1 MVCYLEK
8 SKPYDK
14 SNKFYNFNTFLS
26 ARIQYI
32 TYICPIICFSMSRH
46 LLSIIFLLSSFVLV
60 HTNLA
65 GQSASAAQSQMEYNN
80 DDLKVF
86 PNPATEYFQIN
97 NALSIKKVVIYN
109 MFGKEVKVL
118 FNQNN
123 TQHDVTDLKSGMYII
138 KMLDERNKVVKS
150 VKLQKISSGA

>member
-1 MVCYLEK
+1 MG
-8 SKPYDK
+8 
-14 SNKFYNFNTFLS
+14 
-26 ARIQYI
+26 
-32 TYICPIICFSMSRH
+32 RH
-46 LLSIIFLLSSFVLV
+46 FLSIIFFLSSFVLF

-97 NALSIKKVVIYN
+97 NALSIKKLVIYN

-150 VKLQKISSGA
+150 VKLQKISSGV

>member
-1 MVCYLEK
+1 MGR
-8 SKPYDK
+8 
-14 SNKFYNFNTFLS
+14 N
-26 ARIQYI
+26 
-32 TYICPIICFSMSRH
+32 
-46 LLSIIFLLSSFVLV
+46 LLSIIFLLSSLV
-60 HTNLA
+60 FIDTNLA
-65 GQSASAAQSQMEYNN
+65 GQSASAAVSQFDANS
-80 DDLKVF
+80 DDLRVF

-97 NALSIKKVVIYN
+97 NALSIKKVVVYN

-138 KMLDERNKVVKS
+138 KMLDEKNKVVKS

>member
-1 MVCYLEK
+1 MGK
-8 SKPYDK
+8 S
-14 SNKFYNFNTFLS
+14 
-26 ARIQYI
+26 
-32 TYICPIICFSMSRH
+32 
-46 LLSIIFLLSSFVLV
+46 LLSIIFLISSFVLINTDLV
-60 HTNLA
+60 
-65 GQSASAAQSQMEYNN
+65 GQSASTASSQHEFTN

-86 PNPATEYFQIN
+86 PNPATDYFQIN

-138 KMLDERNKVVKS
+138 KMLDERNKIIKS

>member
-1 MVCYLEK
+1 MGRLI
-8 SKPYDK
+8 
-14 SNKFYNFNTFLS
+14 LS
-26 ARIQYI
+26 
-32 TYICPIICFSMSRH
+32 F
-46 LLSIIFLLSSFVLV
+46 IFLLSSFVLV
-60 HTNLA
+60 QTNLL
-65 GQSASAAQSQMEYNN
+65 GQSAPTAQSQLEYNN

-118 FNQNN
+118 LNQNN

-138 KMLDERNKVVKS
+138 KMLDERNKIVKS